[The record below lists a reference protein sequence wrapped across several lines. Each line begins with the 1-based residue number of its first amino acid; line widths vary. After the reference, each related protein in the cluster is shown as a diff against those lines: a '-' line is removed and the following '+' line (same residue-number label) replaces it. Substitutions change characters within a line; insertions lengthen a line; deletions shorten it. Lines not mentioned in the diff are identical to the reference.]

1 MQFRDIASSPRAPG
15 TSYLCW
21 LWQEFGVL
29 ASQLKPLPASYPVG
43 KTQIREYFRK
53 LSERLQRHVAAGPEM
68 DAGDHGETEGGTGEN
83 EAEAVEMLG
92 AIERAN
98 KSSGCGGS
106 QTDEDRTKQ
115 LTTIVEEEI
124 RNLQRIMYHFPK
136 TPGGV
141 PDAFLGDR
149 TGENA
154 ATLEKDGV
162 EEDHD
167 RNLSNRTKD
176 SVVITIED

>member
-1 MQFRDIASSPRAPG
+1 MP
-15 TSYLCW
+15 
-21 LWQEFGVL
+21 EFGVL
-29 ASQLKPLPASYPVG
+29 ALLNLGILPTSYPVG
-43 KTQIREYFRK
+43 ETQIREYFRK
-53 LSERLQRHVAAGPEM
+53 LSERLQKHVSAGPET
-68 DAGDHGETEGGTGEN
+68 DAGDHGETEGSAGEN
-83 EAEAVEMLG
+83 EAEAVETLG
-92 AIERAN
+92 GTERAN
-98 KSSGCGGS
+98 KSSGCDGS

-115 LTTIVEEEI
+115 LTTRVEEEVGK
-124 RNLQRIMYHFPK
+124 LQRIMYHFPK